1 MILKGAKTITV
12 AKDCVIITQGEKY
25 QRIYQIN
32 RGQCR
37 IEVEKE
43 GKKVVLGKMYQD
55 ETFGEVSFLLQES
68 GASASV
74 IADSDGGMNPNYKII
89 DLKIVDITI
98 VEGYFV
104 NALFSVNLDF
114 AGRFFKYLAAV
125 LSIRIK
131 ERRK

>member
-1 MILKGAKTITV
+1 MILKGAKTLTV
-12 AKDCVIITQGEKY
+12 EKDNVIVRQGEKY

-43 GKKVVLGKMYQD
+43 GKKVVLGKMQQG

-74 IADSDGGMNPNYKII
+74 IADSADGGI
-89 DLKIVDITI
+89 
-98 VEGYFV
+98 E
-104 NALFSVNLDF
+104 
-114 AGRFFKYLAAV
+114 
-125 LSIRIK
+125 
-131 ERRK
+131 